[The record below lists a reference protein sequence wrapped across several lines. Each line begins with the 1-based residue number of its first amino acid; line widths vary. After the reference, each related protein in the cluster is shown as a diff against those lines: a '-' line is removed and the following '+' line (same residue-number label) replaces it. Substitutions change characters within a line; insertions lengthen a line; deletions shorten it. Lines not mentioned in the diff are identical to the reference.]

1 MKSPPF
7 MKTTGELG
15 LPGALPSPQSRMR
28 NGVTTPLGV
37 PGGGSE
43 SLSENSPRVAGGLGG
58 PGPALWMLW
67 MTSLGQALLKPGGGL
82 PQAVGGEAALMHTP
96 GAAAVMTSMTKK
108 TQGAFHTPRNPA
120 SMTSG
125 LETAVTPT
133 LGPATPAPGMLG
145 VIAPGPGT
153 PNMMGGF
160 WKRP

>member
-1 MKSPPF
+1 

-37 PGGGSE
+37 PGDGSE
-43 SLSENSPRVAGGLGG
+43 SPSENSPRVAGGLGG

-67 MTSLGQALLKPGGGL
+67 MTSLGQALLNPGGGL
-82 PQAVGGEAALMHTP
+82 LQVVGGEAELMDP
-96 GAAAVMTSMTKK
+96 PEAAAVMTSMTKK
-108 TQGAFHTPRNPA
+108 TQGAFHTPRNPT

-125 LETAVTPT
+125 LETALMLT

-145 VIAPGPGT
+145 AMAPGRGT
-153 PNMMGGF
+153 PSMMGGF